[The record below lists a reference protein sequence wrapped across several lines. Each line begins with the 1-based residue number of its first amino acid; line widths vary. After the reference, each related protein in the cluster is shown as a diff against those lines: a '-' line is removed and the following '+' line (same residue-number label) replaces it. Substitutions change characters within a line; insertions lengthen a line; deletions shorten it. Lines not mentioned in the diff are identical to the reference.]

1 MENKSDSE
9 ITKLDW
15 LDVNIRN
22 YIQSIYRVQHFY
34 SNLTDIEQLIV
45 IITEECKKACNA
57 EAGSLLLYDEIKKE
71 LSFQVTLGP
80 VGSEIVKKE
89 IRIPINCGIAGE
101 VARTKKPLIVNDVK
115 NDSRFFPGVDMAT
128 QFSTRNILAVPLID
142 RQRLIGVIE
151 MINKIGNESFSHEDL
166 RFLEILASWAASAV
180 VNSQLIQEKLQAERF
195 AAIGYTLTALAHHLK
210 NILTG
215 MLTSTEL
222 IEKSLN
228 QKNYE
233 VVHKAWPVLK
243 RTSLYVFEFVKD
255 LLLFSKPRTPQ
266 KTYCYLQEITN
277 KVSEF
282 FSDLFSNRQIELI
295 IDISRVNDKVFL
307 DPNGIIH
314 CLTNLLLNSGE
325 AVTEK
330 KGVVKIEGELSQNN
344 DLIITVS
351 DNGKGIPAED
361 IEHIFEPFF
370 TTKGYR
376 GTGLGLSVTKK
387 IVEEHGGR
395 ISVVS
400 EKDKGTKFIIILPQT
415 DTEKDRKEII

>member
-1 MENKSDSE
+1 MENKSDGD

-15 LDVNIRN
+15 LDENVRK
-22 YIQSIYRVQHFY
+22 YIGSIYRVQHFY
-34 SNLTDIEQLIV
+34 ANLTDIEQLIV
-45 IITEECKKACNA
+45 IITEECKNACNA
-57 EAGSLLLYDEIKKE
+57 EAGSLLLYDDNNKE
-71 LSFQVTLGP
+71 LYFQVTLGP

-89 IRIPINCGIAGE
+89 IRIPITCGIAGE

-151 MINKIGNESFSHEDL
+151 MVNKIGNKPFSHEDL

-195 AAIGYTLTALAHHLK
+195 ATIGYTLTALSHHLK

-222 IEKSLN
+222 IERSLN
-228 QKNYE
+228 QKNYD
-233 VVHKAWPVLK
+233 VVHKSWPVLK

-255 LLLFSKPRTPQ
+255 LLLFSKPREPQ
-266 KTYCYLQEITN
+266 KAYCNLEDITN

-282 FSDLFSNRQIELI
+282 FSDLFSNREIELI
-295 IDISRVNDKVFL
+295 IDISKVNEKVFL

-314 CLTNLLLNSGE
+314 CLTNLVLNSGE
-325 AVTEK
+325 AVSEK
-330 KGVVKIEGELSQNN
+330 KGVISIETHFSENK
-344 DLIITVS
+344 DLVITVS
-351 DNGKGIPAED
+351 DNGKGIPPED

-387 IVEEHGGR
+387 IVEEHNGS
-395 ISVVS
+395 IHVIS
-400 EKDKGTKFIIILPQT
+400 EKDKGTKFIISIPQNV
-415 DTEKDRKEII
+415 KENV

>member
-1 MENKSDSE
+1 MANNLDSE

-15 LDVNIRN
+15 LDENIRN

-34 SNLTDIEQLIV
+34 TNLTDIEQLII

-57 EAGSLLLYDEIKKE
+57 EAGSLLLYDDKKQE

-89 IRIPINCGIAGE
+89 IRLPINCGIAGE
-101 VARTKKPLIVNDVK
+101 VARTKKPLIVNDAK

-151 MINKIGNESFSHEDL
+151 MINKVGHESFSHEDL

-180 VNSQLIQEKLQAERF
+180 VNSQLIQEKIQAERF
-195 AAIGYTLTALAHHLK
+195 TAIGYTLTVLAHHLK

-222 IEKSLN
+222 IEKSLH

-255 LLLFSKPRTPQ
+255 LLLFSKPRIP
-266 KTYCYLQEITN
+266 KKIYCDLHDITS

-282 FSDLFSNRQIELI
+282 FADLFSNRQIELK
-295 IDISRVNDKVFL
+295 IDISQVQEKVFL

-314 CLTNLLLNSGE
+314 CLTNLLLNAGE
-325 AVTEK
+325 TVPNG
-330 KGVVKIEGELSQNN
+330 KGFVKLEGKLSDNN
-344 DLIITVS
+344 DLIILVS
-351 DNGKGIPAED
+351 DNGKGIPSED

-387 IVEEHGGR
+387 IVEEHGGK
-395 ISVVS
+395 INVIS
-400 EKDKGTKFIIILPQT
+400 EKDTGTTFIITIPQNNIET
-415 DTEKDRKEII
+415 NGKEM

>member
-1 MENKSDSE
+1 MENKSESE

-15 LDVNIRN
+15 LDENVRN
-22 YIQSIYRVQHFY
+22 YIGSIYRVQHFY
-34 SNLTDIEQLIV
+34 ANLTDIEQLIV
-45 IITEECKKACNA
+45 IITEECKNACNA
-57 EAGSLLLYDEIKKE
+57 EAGSLLLYDEKKKE

-80 VGSEIVKKE
+80 VGSEIIKKE
-89 IRIPINCGIAGE
+89 IRIPITCGIAGE

-115 NDSRFFPGVDMAT
+115 NDSRFFSGVDIVT

-142 RQRLIGVIE
+142 RQRLVGVIE
-151 MINKIGNESFSHEDL
+151 MVNKINDEPFTHEDL

-195 AAIGYTLTALAHHLK
+195 ATIGYTLTSLSHHLK

-222 IEKSLN
+222 IEKALT

-233 VVHKAWPVLK
+233 IVHKSWPVLK

-255 LLLFSKPRTPQ
+255 LLLFSKPRIPQ
-266 KTYCYLQEITN
+266 KIYCNLADITN

-282 FSDLFSNRQIELI
+282 FADLFSNREIELI
-295 IDISRVNDKVFL
+295 INISEVKGKVFL

-314 CLTNLLLNSGE
+314 CLTNLVLNAGE
-325 AVTEK
+325 AVPEK
-330 KGVVKIEGELSQNN
+330 KGIIKIESNQLENG
-344 DLIITVS
+344 DIVITVS
-351 DNGKGIPAED
+351 DNGKGIPPD
-361 IEHIFEPFF
+361 DLKHIFEPFF

-387 IVEEHGGR
+387 IVEEHGG
-395 ISVVS
+395 IIQVIS
-400 EKDKGTKFIIILPQT
+400 EKDIGTKFIITLPQS
-415 DTEKDRKEII
+415 DIK